1 MSVCMSYKQW
11 YSLTE
16 LGILKELIL
25 IKLIN
30 QINVKSVIKTVST
43 MALNLIQKFVI
54 DVTGENIVVNILN
67 NSVLEDKGVF

>member
-30 QINVKSVIKTVST
+30 QINVNSVIKTVST

>member
-1 MSVCMSYKQW
+1 
-11 YSLTE
+11 
-16 LGILKELIL
+16 
-25 IKLIN
+25 
-30 QINVKSVIKTVST
+30 